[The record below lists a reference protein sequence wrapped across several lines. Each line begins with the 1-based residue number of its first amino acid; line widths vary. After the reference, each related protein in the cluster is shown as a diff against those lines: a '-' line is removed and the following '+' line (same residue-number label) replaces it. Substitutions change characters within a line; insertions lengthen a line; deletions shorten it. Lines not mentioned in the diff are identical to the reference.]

1 MISLRRLVTL
11 AVIILI
17 PMLAVLVR
25 SVWLVT
31 DPPLKPKDNIAI
43 NTQMVYSSSPRGTIY
58 DTNGGV
64 LAVSNRAL
72 LIRLDTSA
80 VSTTVTIAKAAAYIA
95 PAVSRNVD
103 VIQRRMEAI
112 LKDSHAMTPTLGNII
127 YTNIAPQAMAF
138 LSDTLTNEDVGVTV
152 EKIWMRNYPLGSI
165 AGPTMGFVS
174 TEPRG
179 YSGVEGYYDQELQS
193 TWGIR
198 EQQGPMDIITVTH
211 GKAGARLVLTLDTV
225 LQAYVEEQ
233 LAKGIRDYEAQGGSI
248 IVMET
253 RTGAILASASWPGFD
268 PNSAIELASTKG
280 PMSLVDPAMSVVYE
294 PGSVYK
300 LLTIASALDAGTVT
314 ITSTFMDTGAFF
326 VDGRTIRNSDRRA
339 HGLVDLI
346 ETLQES
352 LNVVVAQISQL
363 MGPQKFYE
371 YFHRFGIGSRTGV
384 DIANE
389 ASGSMRTP
397 ATDDI
402 WSRADLATNS
412 FGQGLDCTPLQVL
425 NAVNAIANDGL
436 LMQPYVV
443 QQWVTEDG
451 KVVNR
456 RPTAIG
462 QAISTETAR
471 VVRKVASIASR
482 NATPELRL
490 SGYTVAGKT
499 GTASWY
505 LRGVPQDS
513 TIVTYVGWLPAN
525 QPRLTILVK
534 LDQPK
539 SSPWAKDTTIPIFVK
554 VAARAATLMG
564 IPPDIMREER

>member
-1 MISLRRLVTL
+1 VISSRRLITL
-11 AVIILI
+11 AVVILI

-25 SVWLVT
+25 SFWLVAV
-31 DPPLKPKDNIAI
+31 PPQPPEGEKDRK
-43 NTQMVYSSSPRGTIY
+43 TQMVYRSSPRGTIY
-58 DTNGGV
+58 DTNGTV
-64 LAVSNRAL
+64 MAVSNRAL
-72 LIRLDTSA
+72 LIRMDTSV
-80 VSTTVTIAKAAAYIA
+80 VSTTVAIAKAAQYIA

-112 LKDSHAMTPTLGNII
+112 LKDSKAVTPTMGNIV
-127 YTNIAPQAMAF
+127 YTNIAPQAMAL
-138 LSDTLTNEDVGVTV
+138 LSDTLTNEDKGVTV

-165 AGPTMGFVS
+165 AGPTLGFVS
-174 TEPRG
+174 NEPKG
-179 YSGVEGYYDQELQS
+179 YSGVEGYYEQELQS
-193 TWGIR
+193 SWGIR
-198 EQQGPMDIITVTH
+198 EQEGPMDIITVTQ

-233 LAKGIRDYEAQGGSI
+233 LAKGIKDYEAVGGSI

-253 RTGAILASASWPGFD
+253 HTGAILASASWPGFD
-268 PNSAIELASTKG
+268 PNNAIDLASTKG
-280 PMSLVDPAMSVVYE
+280 PMSLVDPVVSVVYE

-300 LLTIASALDAGTVT
+300 LLTIASALDAGTVS
-314 ITSTFMDTGAFF
+314 ITSTFMDNGSFV
-326 VDGRTIRNSDRRA
+326 VDGRTIRNSDRVA
-339 HGLVDLI
+339 HGVVDLT

-352 LNVVVAQISQL
+352 LNVVAAQISTG

-371 YFHRFGIGSRTGV
+371 HFHRFGIASRTGV
-384 DIANE
+384 DIAYE
-389 ASGSMRTP
+389 ATGSMRTP
-397 ATDDI
+397 ATDEI

-462 QAISTETAR
+462 QAISPETAR
-471 VVRKVASIASR
+471 VVRKISSVASR

-505 LRGVPQDS
+505 LRGMLQDT

-525 QPRLTILVK
+525 NPRLTILVK

-539 SSPWAKDTTIPIFVK
+539 TSPWAKETTIPIFVK
-554 VAARAATLMG
+554 VAARAASLMG
-564 IPPDIMREER
+564 IPPDIMKEDR